1 MTYNTRE
8 LKLTRKQL
16 QILHIVFKF
25 RFVTSILLAQYL
37 TTDKGSLYKRLKI
50 LLNMGLL
57 VKDYDP
63 HWRIDRNPAE
73 YSLSPVALKLLREEG
88 LDAKTLHSMYNN
100 KRILRSA
107 RQQCLDI
114 MQLTCALKQQYG
126 DEFYYYTANDLAR
139 QDEFPIPRPSLYLTR
154 VEPSSELSN
163 GYFIELYHTAQ
174 PFIVRARFKALLQH
188 FDDEGW
194 PDGEYPIL
202 LFILETERQEKNFS
216 KFAQAT
222 LDSAGIDEL
231 TVHATTFE
239 KFLSSSSLESIKTT
253 A

>member
-1 MTYNTRE
+1 MIYNIRE
-8 LKLTRKQL
+8 IKLTRKQS
-16 QILHIVFKF
+16 QIIHIVFKF
-25 RFVTSILLAQYL
+25 RFIALTSLSEYL
-37 TTDKGSLYKRLKI
+37 STDKGSLFRRLKI
-50 LLNMGLL
+50 LVDMGIL

-63 HWRIDRNPAE
+63 HWRIDRKPAE
-73 YSLSPVALKLLREEG
+73 YSLSPLALKLLRKED
-88 LDAKTLHSMYNN
+88 LDTKTLHSMYNN

-107 RQQCLDI
+107 RQHCLDI
-114 MQLTCALKQQYG
+114 MQLTCTLKQQYA
-126 DEFYYYTANDLAR
+126 DEFYYYTANDLAGQR
-139 QDEFPIPRPSLYLTR
+139 EFPIPRPSLYLTR
-154 VEPSSELSN
+154 VKPSSELTN
-163 GYFIELYHTAQ
+163 NYFIELCHTAQ

-188 FDDEGW
+188 YDDEGW

-239 KFLSSSSLESIKTT
+239 KFLSSSSLASIKTT